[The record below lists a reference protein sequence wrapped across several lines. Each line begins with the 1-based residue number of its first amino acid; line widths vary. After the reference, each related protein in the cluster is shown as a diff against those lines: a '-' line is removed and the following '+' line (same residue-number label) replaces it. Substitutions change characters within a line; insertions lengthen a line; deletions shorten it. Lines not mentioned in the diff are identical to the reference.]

1 MGINIRPVGPCPAK
15 VMIVGEFPGEQELA
29 RGEAFCGYVTRDLGN
44 MLRDAGIQMSSC
56 FMTLALRE
64 RPPKND
70 TSLFISKLKKP
81 KHPGMVQVHGKWCEP
96 CVAESTSILAREIEL
111 CNPDVVIALGDAALF
126 CLTGHLSAAKW
137 RGSELVC
144 SLPLGLNRQVRVI
157 PTYSP
162 GLLYGS
168 PEWRPIAVQDMRR
181 ARSWIGKPIV
191 DWPKYNFILRPN
203 YSTVRAVLLQ
213 LLSQVARG
221 PRKLAVDIETR
232 AQHIACIGLAW
243 SDRDAMC
250 IPLMCVERPAGY
262 WTPEEECTLMH
273 LLYQLLT
280 HPNIHVI
287 GQNFLYDMQYFSRHL
302 CYEPR
307 VIRDTIL
314 SQHVL
319 FAGMRKSLDFQAS
332 MYCSRYTYWKEES
345 KDWDPK
351 VGEDQLWAYNCKDAC
366 ATYEIDDVHLDLI
379 PKMGMQEQQDFQ
391 QLLFWPVLETMQ
403 RGIRID
409 NARKGSLALE
419 LMDQIEARRHWLHQ
433 VLGYE
438 LNPRSSPQ
446 MQTLFYEELGC
457 KPVINKK
464 TKTISCADE
473 ALQTLSE
480 REPLLLPLVQNIS
493 DIRSLGVFLNTFIS
507 APVDVDQ
514 RMRCSFNISGTET
527 YRFSSS
533 QNAFGS
539 GMNLQNIPKGG
550 DLAATGASLP
560 NVRSLFLPD
569 PDMEFFDIDLSAADL
584 RIVVWEADEP
594 DMKEMLLAGLDPYT
608 EIAKEFYNDR
618 SISKKD
624 ARRKKFKSFAHGT
637 NYLGTAKGLAG
648 RLGLSV
654 HEAER
659 TQKWYFS
666 RFPKIKE
673 NQDRLIRQVKE
684 RRYVQNIFGYRF
696 YFQGRI
702 EGTVFNQ
709 AAAWIPQSTV
719 ACIINRGYVNIW
731 KTLPHVQVLLQVHD
745 SLAGQFPAHLHNTA
759 TQEIVDACSITLP
772 YADPLVVPVGIVTS
786 TKSWGDCK

>member
-1 MGINIRPVGPCPAK
+1 MGINIRPVGPCPARI
-15 VMIVGEFPGEQELA
+15 MIVGEFPGEQELA
-29 RGEAFCGYVTRDLGN
+29 RGEAFCGYTTRDLGN
-44 MLRDAGIQMSSC
+44 MLRDAGIRMSSC

-96 CVAESTSILAREIEL
+96 CVQESLTILSREIEL
-111 CNPDVVIALGDAALF
+111 CNPDVIIALGDAALF
-126 CLTGHLSAAKW
+126 LLTGHMSAARW

-144 SLPLGLNRQVRVI
+144 SLPLGLGRQVRVI

-162 GLLYGS
+162 GLLYGT

-181 ARSWIGKPIV
+181 AKSWVGKPVV

-213 LLSQVARG
+213 LIAQVQCG
-221 PRKLAVDIETR
+221 PKKLAVDIETR
-232 AQHIACIGLAW
+232 AQHIACVGIAW
-243 SDRDAMC
+243 SDRDALC

-262 WTPEEECTLMH
+262 WTADEETQLMH

-280 HPNIHVI
+280 HPNIQVI
-287 GQNFLYDMQYFSRHL
+287 GQNFHYDIQYFHRYL
-302 CYEPR
+302 CFEPR
-307 VIRDTIL
+307 VLRDTML

-366 ATYEIDDVHLDLI
+366 ATYEIDTVHLDLI

-403 RGIRID
+403 RGIRVD
-409 NARKGSLALE
+409 NQRKGELALE
-419 LMDQIEARRHWLHQ
+419 LMDQIEARRHWLYQ

-464 TKTISCADE
+464 TKAISCADE

-480 REPLLLPLVQNIS
+480 KEPLLLPLVQNIS

-514 RMRCSFNISGTET
+514 RMRCSSNISGTET

-569 PDMEFFDIDLSAADL
+569 PGMEFFDVDLSAADL
-584 RIVVWEADEP
+584 HIVVWEADEP
-594 DMKEMLLAGLDPYT
+594 DMKEMLRAGLDPYT
-608 EIAKEFYNDR
+608 EIAKEFYNDP
-618 SISKKD
+618 SITKKD
-624 ARRKKFKSFAHGT
+624 ARRQKFKSFAHGT

-659 TQKWYFS
+659 TQKWYFE

-731 KTLPHVQVLLQVHD
+731 QRHKHIQVLLQVHD
-745 SLAGQFPAHLHNTA
+745 SLAGQYPASLA
-759 TQEIVDACSITLP
+759 TQCKQEIIEACSITLP
-772 YADPLVVPVGIVTS
+772 YADPLVIPVGIVTS

>member
-15 VMIVGEFPGEQELA
+15 IMIVGEFPGEQELA
-29 RGEAFCGYVTRDLGN
+29 RGEAFCGYTTRDLGN

-96 CVAESTSILAREIEL
+96 CVQESLTILAREIEL
-111 CNPDVVIALGDAALF
+111 CNPDVIIALGDAALF
-126 CLTGHLSAAKW
+126 LLTGHMSAARW

-144 SLPLGLNRQVRVI
+144 SLPLGLGRQVRVI

-162 GLLYGS
+162 GLLYGT

-181 ARSWIGKPIV
+181 AKSWEGKPVI

-213 LLSQVARG
+213 LLSQVQRG
-221 PRKLAVDIETR
+221 PRTLAVDIETR
-232 AQHIACIGLAW
+232 AQHIACIGFAW
-243 SDRDAMC
+243 SSRDAMC
-250 IPLMCVERPAGY
+250 IPLMCIERPAGY
-262 WTPEEECTLMH
+262 WSLEEECTLMH

-280 HPNIHVI
+280 HQNIHVI
-287 GQNFLYDMQYFSRHL
+287 GQNFLYDMQYFSRYL

-307 VIRDTIL
+307 VVRDTIL

-351 VGEDQLWAYNCKDAC
+351 IGEDQLWAYNCKDAC
-366 ATYEIDDVHLDLI
+366 ATYEIDEVHLDLI
-379 PKMGMQEQQDFQ
+379 PKMNMQAQQDFQ

-403 RGIRID
+403 RGIRVD

-419 LMDQIEARRHWLHQ
+419 LMDQIEARRVWLHQ

-464 TKTISCADE
+464 TKAISCADE

-480 REPLLLPLVQNIS
+480 KESLLLPLVQNIS

-569 PDMEFFDIDLSAADL
+569 PGMEFFDIDLSAADL

-594 DMKEMLLAGLDPYT
+594 DMKEMLRAGLDPYT
-608 EIAKEFYNDR
+608 EIAKEFYNDP

-624 ARRKKFKSFAHGT
+624 ARRQKFKSFAHGT

-659 TQKWYFS
+659 TQKWYFE
-666 RFPKIKE
+666 RFPKIQE

-731 KTLPHVQVLLQVHD
+731 QRHKEIQVLLQVHD
-745 SLAGQFPAHLHNTA
+745 SLAGQYPIALA
-759 TQEIVDACSITLP
+759 SQSKQKILEACSVTLP

>member
-1 MGINIRPVGPCPAK
+1 
-15 VMIVGEFPGEQELA
+15 MIVGEFPGEQELA
-29 RGEAFCGYVTRDLGN
+29 RGEAFCGYTSRDLGN
-44 MLRDAGIQMSSC
+44 MLAEAGIQMASC
-56 FMTLALRE
+56 FMTLAVRE

-70 TSLFISKLKKP
+70 LSLFISKLKKP

-96 CVAESTSILAREIEL
+96 CIAEGISILSREIEL

-126 CLTGHLSAAKW
+126 CLTGNLSAAKW

-144 SLPLGLNRQVRVI
+144 SLPLGLGRQIRVI

-181 ARSWIGKPIV
+181 AANWRGKPGI
-191 DWPKYNFILRPN
+191 DWPEYKFILRPN
-203 YSTVRAVLLQ
+203 YSTVLGALQQ
-213 LLSQVARG
+213 LLSQLQHG

-232 AQHIACIGLAW
+232 AGHIACIGFAW
-243 SDRDAMC
+243 SQTEAMC
-250 IPLMCVERPAGY
+250 IPLMCVERASGFYSPD
-262 WTPEEECTLMH
+262 EEVQIQW

-280 HPNIHVI
+280 HENIQVI
-287 GQNFLYDMQYFSRHL
+287 GQNFQYDAQYFFRHL
-302 CYEPR
+302 CYLPR
-307 VIRDTIL
+307 VYRDTML

-332 MYCSRYTYWKEES
+332 MYCERYTYWKDES

-351 VGEDQLWAYNCKDAC
+351 MGEDQLWQYNCKDAC
-366 ATYEIDDVHLDLI
+366 ATYEINEVHTAII
-379 PKMGMQEQQDFQ
+379 PKMSMQAQQEFQ
-391 QLLFWPVLETMQ
+391 QLLFWPVLETMN
-403 RGIRID
+403 RGLRID
-409 NARKGSLALE
+409 NQRKGQLALE
-419 LMDQIEARRHWLHQ
+419 LMDQIEARRCWLQQ
-433 VLGYE
+433 VLGYD
-438 LNPRSSPQ
+438 LNPKSSPQ

-464 TKTISCADE
+464 TKAVTCNDE

-480 REPLLLPLVQNIS
+480 KEPLLLPLVQNIS
-493 DIRSLGVFLNTFIS
+493 DIRSLGVFLSTFIS

-550 DLAATGASLP
+550 DLAATGSSLP

-569 PDMEFFDIDLSAADL
+569 PGFEFFDIDLSAADL

-594 DMKEMLLAGLDPYT
+594 DMKEMLRAGLDPYT
-608 EIAKEFYNDR
+608 EIAKEFYSDQ
-618 SISKKD
+618 SITKKD
-624 ARRKKFKSFAHGT
+624 ARRQKFKSFAHGT

-666 RFPKIKE
+666 RFPQIKA

-719 ACIINRGYVNIW
+719 ACIINRGYVKIWQNI
-731 KTLPHVQVLLQVHD
+731 PHVQVLLQVHD
-745 SLAGQFPAHLHNTA
+745 SLAGQFPIHQHE
-759 TQEIVDACSITLP
+759 QCCGEIVDACSITLP
-772 YADPLVVPVGIVTS
+772 YADPLVIPVGIVTS
-786 TKSWGDCK
+786 AKSWGDCK

>member
-1 MGINIRPVGPCPAK
+1 MGVNIRPVGPCPARI
-15 VMIVGEFPGEQELA
+15 MIVGEFPGEQEIA
-29 RGEAFCGYVTRDLGN
+29 RGEAFCGYTSRDLGN
-44 MLRDAGIQMSSC
+44 MLAEAGISMSSC

-70 TSLFISKLKKP
+70 LSLFISKLKKP
-81 KHPGMVQVHGKWCEP
+81 KTPDMVQVHGKWCAP
-96 CVAESTSILAREIEL
+96 CVADGLTILAREIEL
-111 CNPDVVIALGDAALF
+111 CNPDVVVALGDAALF
-126 CLTGHLSAAKW
+126 VLTGISSASKW

-144 SLPLGLNRQVRVI
+144 SIPLGLGRQVRVI

-168 PEWRPIAVQDMRR
+168 PEWRPIVVQDLRR
-181 ARSWIGKPIV
+181 AKNWEGKPVI

-203 YSTVRAVLLQ
+203 YSTARAVLSQ
-213 LLSQVARG
+213 LLEQIQLG
-221 PRKLAVDIETR
+221 PRDLAVDIETR
-232 AQHIACIGLAW
+232 AGHIACIGFAW
-243 SDRDAMC
+243 STRDAMC
-250 IPLMCVERPAGY
+250 IPLMCVERQTGY
-262 WTPEEECTLMH
+262 WPPEEECTLMH

-280 HPNIHVI
+280 HPNIRVI

-302 CYEPR
+302 CFEPR
-307 VIRDTIL
+307 VARDTML
-314 SQHVL
+314 TQHVL
-319 FAGMRKSLDFQAS
+319 FAGMKKSLDFQAS
-332 MYCSRYTYWKEES
+332 MYCGRYTYWKEES

-366 ATYEIDDVHLDLI
+366 ATFEIDQVHAQLL
-379 PKMGMQEQQDFQ
+379 PKMGMEEQQAFQ
-391 QLLFWPVLETMQ
+391 QTLFWPVLETMN

-409 NARKGSLALE
+409 NQRKGQLALE
-419 LMDQIEARRHWLHQ
+419 LMDQIEARRAWLHQ

-438 LNPRSSPQ
+438 LNPNSSPQ

-464 TKTISCADE
+464 TKSISCNDE
-473 ALQTLSE
+473 ALQTLCE
-480 REPLLLPLVQNIS
+480 KEPLLLPLVQNIS

-507 APVDVDQ
+507 APVDVDH

-550 DLAATGASLP
+550 DLAATGSALP

-569 PDMEFFDIDLSAADL
+569 PGYEFFDIDLAAADL

-594 DMKEMLLAGLDPYT
+594 DMKEMLRAGLDPYT
-608 EIAKEFYNDR
+608 EIAKEFYHDP
-618 SISKKD
+618 SITKKD
-624 ARRKKFKSFAHGT
+624 ARRQKFKSFAHGT

-659 TQKWYFS
+659 TQRWYFE
-666 RFPKIKE
+666 RFPKIKD

-696 YFQGRI
+696 YFRGRI

-731 KTLPHVQVLLQVHD
+731 RNHPHIQVLLQVHD
-745 SLAGQFPAHLHNTA
+745 SLAGQFPISRRDESCR
-759 TQEIVDACSITLP
+759 QIVEACSITLP
-772 YADPLVVPVGIVTS
+772 YDDPLVVPVGIVTS

>member
-15 VMIVGEFPGEQELA
+15 IMIVGEFPGEQELA
-29 RGEAFCGYVTRDLGN
+29 RGEAFCGYTTRDLGN

-96 CVAESTSILAREIEL
+96 CVQEGLTILSREIEL
-111 CNPDVVIALGDAALF
+111 ANPDVIIALRDAALF
-126 CLTGHLSAAKW
+126 VLTGHVSASRW

-144 SLPLGLNRQVRVI
+144 SLPLGLGRQVRVI

-181 ARSWIGKPIV
+181 AKSWEGKPVI

-213 LLSQVARG
+213 LLSQVQRG
-221 PRKLAVDIETR
+221 PRTLAVDIETR
-232 AQHIACIGLAW
+232 AQHIACIGFAW
-243 SDRDAMC
+243 SSRDAMC
-250 IPLMCVERPAGY
+250 IPLMCIERPAGY
-262 WTPEEECTLMH
+262 WSLEEECTLMH

-280 HPNIHVI
+280 HQNIHVI
-287 GQNFLYDMQYFSRHL
+287 GQNFLYDMQYFSRYL

-307 VIRDTIL
+307 VVRDTIL

-351 VGEDQLWAYNCKDAC
+351 IGEDQLWAYNCKDAC
-366 ATYEIDDVHLDLI
+366 ATYEIDEVHLDLI
-379 PKMGMQEQQDFQ
+379 PKMNMQEQQDFQ
-391 QLLFWPVLETMQ
+391 QTLFWPVLETMQ
-403 RGIRID
+403 RGIRVD
-409 NARKGSLALE
+409 NARKGQLALE
-419 LMDQIEARRHWLHQ
+419 LMDQIEARRVWLHQ

-464 TKTISCADE
+464 TKAISCADE

-480 REPLLLPLVQNIS
+480 KESLLLPLVQNIS

-569 PDMEFFDIDLSAADL
+569 PGMEFFDIDLSAADL

-594 DMKEMLLAGLDPYT
+594 DMKEMLRAGLDPYT
-608 EIAKEFYNDR
+608 EIAKEFYNDP

-624 ARRKKFKSFAHGT
+624 ARRQKFKSFAHGT

-659 TQKWYFS
+659 TQKWYFE
-666 RFPKIKE
+666 RFPKIKK
-673 NQDRLIRQVKE
+673 NQERLIQQVKE

-719 ACIINRGYVNIW
+719 ACIINRGYINIW
-731 KTLPHVQVLLQVHD
+731 QRHKEIQVLLQVHD
-745 SLAGQFPAHLHNTA
+745 SLAGQYPIALA
-759 TQEIVDACSITLP
+759 SQSKQKILEACSITLP